1 MQLVSLFVTASI
13 LHSDARDD
21 RKTCQV
27 DSLSCNVDAPAVGNA
42 QLQSKFQRQNVQPS
56 EMLELAST
64 SAENVSHTHPFASF
78 AAVSRRTLSQQTQLQ
93 EAAEAANL
101 NAGKMTS
108 SWDSSVNELNNVI
121 GNIIDHSSSSEDKC
135 TTQLME
141 YKQQLTVTH
150 DSTMQL
156 STAVQ
161 STMSE
166 VSIFNKECKEKNDE
180 LNEVEV
186 VEQTKLKKCTTEKTT
201 SKKTLETLRYDL
213 HEMQHFAHIRLQQ
226 GQTSPSR
233 FPSAVPYGQ
242 TNQNR
247 YPSAVPYLLQTSAS
261 GEDTHEVPSKERVD
275 QVQSM
280 VQQTKDIAAKVTT
293 CMAKSS
299 GKTASLLEVSDEP
312 ASESSSA
319 VGLAEVQG
327 AGTSNEDASIPYY
340 DPSQHD
346 PVQTN
351 PTVMP
356 TQPNTESSLEA
367 CLGKSKGDKCTAAGL
382 PVGACKWWDQ
392 MSGTHYMLLET
403 DSQEVSGEKE
413 NSVPPPILK
422 CSSVDIPEPPTECK
436 EVVNELEHQFSIS
449 YVSLTRIIEEYE
461 QVVHSTVCE
470 ETVVQAYTQESTA
483 IQEDANK
490 ACSAVQEAIA
500 KLELYKFQYQSS
512 TKTEYDMETTIQ
524 TLIKQCGSLTATE
537 TYLGDVK
544 VTLGA
549 LGKCPGLGD
558 VSFKLP
564 TWTGAWARFEQ
575 DRSQDAS
582 VTDSQ
587 MHAECVR
594 KFGAGAR
601 PAEVGEIDSQ
611 GIEGMPSTNTADL
624 PVLPACPNCKGDFS
638 PGLTATG
645 YGRVCWDPSAPLT
658 REGQRRNCGGGPRSI
673 LCVLENGSSSYSSSY
688 SSSSSSPTSSSPYSS
703 YR

>member
-1 MQLVSLFVTASI
+1 MQLVKLFVTASI
-13 LHSDARDD
+13 LHSDARGD
-21 RKTCQV
+21 RKKCHA
-27 DSLSCNVDAPAVGNA
+27 DSLSCNVDAPVVGNA
-42 QLQSKFQRQNVQPS
+42 QLQSRFQRQNAQPS
-56 EMLELAST
+56 EMLELT
-64 SAENVSHTHPFASF
+64 SASADNVSHAHPFASF
-78 AAVSRRTLSQQTQLQ
+78 AAVSRRTLSQQKQLQ
-93 EAAEAANL
+93 EAAKVANL

-135 TTQLME
+135 STQLME

-150 DSTMQL
+150 ESTMQL

-166 VSIFNKECKEKNDE
+166 VSIFDKECKEKNDE

-186 VEQTKLKKCTTEKTT
+186 VEQTKLKKCTTEKTV

-213 HEMQHFAHIRLQQ
+213 HEMQHFVRAHIRLQP
-226 GQTSPSR
+226 GQTPQNQ
-233 FPSAVPYGQ
+233 FPSSVPYSQ

-247 YPSAVPYLLQTSAS
+247 YPSTVPYLLQTSAF
-261 GEDTHEVPSKERVD
+261 GENPSPHGVPSQERVD

-293 CMAKSS
+293 CMAKAS
-299 GKTASLLEVSDEP
+299 GKAASFMEVSDEP

-327 AGTSNEDASIPYY
+327 ASNEGASIPYY
-340 DPSQHD
+340 DPSQI
-346 PVQTN
+346 N
-351 PTVMP
+351 PTVLP
-356 TQPNTESSLEA
+356 QPNTDPSLEA
-367 CLGKSKGDKCTAAGL
+367 CLGKSNGDRCTYTPSVAAGL
-382 PVGACKWWDQ
+382 LVGGCKWWDHR
-392 MSGTHYMLLET
+392 SGTHLTLLET
-403 DSQEVSGEKE
+403 DSQEVSAE
-413 NSVPPPILK
+413 NSSPPVLK
-422 CSSVDIPEPPTECK
+422 CSSIDLPEPPTECK
-436 EVVNELEHQFSIS
+436 EVVLELEHQFSIS

-470 ETVVQAYTQESTA
+470 ESVVQAYTQESGA

-490 ACSAVQEAIA
+490 ACSAVQESIA
-500 KLELYKFQYQSS
+500 KLEMYKFQYQSS

-524 TLIKQCGSLTATE
+524 SLVKQCGSLTATE

-575 DRSQDAS
+575 DRGQDAA

-587 MHAECVR
+587 MRAECAR

-624 PVLPACPNCKGDFS
+624 PVLPACPNCKGDFA

-645 YGRVCWDPSAPLT
+645 YGRVCWDPSAPFT
-658 REGQRRNCGGGPRSI
+658 REGQRRNCGGGPRNI
-673 LCVLENGSSSYSSSY
+673 LCVLEDGSSSYPSY
-688 SSSSSSPTSSSPYSS
+688 PSSSSSSFPTSSSPYSS